1 MSDKIELHSYCIRGN
16 INDSEEYHEINES
29 AVYSENLMQTV
40 PQSPITQTMFFT
52 KEIKKNKRKRVNK
65 DRTERSTNILKIVNK
80 KIGSE
85 SSPIVKN
92 VINVIK
98 PNSAPSYLQ
107 SQFRLDKIVHYK
119 PRIFDVEHGDR
130 SRSLKLHPNFPNCEK
145 ASETR
150 DTFIH
155 INYVEP
161 RFFKD
166 FVSERSITNL
176 NVTQKFLDISIN
188 GLNFTYH
195 HSYSLEKILSIK
207 LEEYYTKYLEIEKHI
222 IHILRGID
230 VNRQTRE
237 NLKAKFTAISNK
249 NNDSIRFDATIL
261 KYTAAFLDFKE
272 KYNNKLNE
280 KRELLCNI
288 LSLWSDIKSVRH
300 KLGVISTPYVLEV
313 EKLYKSEDTLA
324 EHWKEVFQKEYADFL
339 IELEY
344 DYVNKYLEYKKLK
357 RDEHYDK
364 NKVVKPKLHI
374 DPERIKHDVEKR
386 VGFLVSPE
394 DVSVRRKFDETIKAK
409 PKTEIQSEENYI
421 YLKVFIDDVFVCE
434 CEHLEVKDIATI
446 NYKDSFTLEILENNK
461 TLTFILC
468 EGSKDISALTME
480 LDEIRRK
487 YLNAVLIN
495 KRFVCYNRIKPT
507 SLFIGNGYTI
517 KDIAAISDVMLKSN
531 NLFQGKLLTSCE
543 MKLSV
548 SWNETF
554 IANENSNSSLKYCLN
569 VKKQIQRFLHG
580 LDKPNLSALLDI
592 LNYLYELE
600 IDDKIIIKS
609 LRDMCKN
616 KTKEN
621 QIDFINKENCTRFKL
636 LKLRNNGCLVNIINK
651 IIPLFDSQITTEQ
664 LSTMHSEDKEFNV
677 EYFKSQRANMD
688 SIDLERY
695 VGMKFIEKLNKQIL
709 TNLNDRLL
717 RKTHKD
723 VVNDFQD
730 LSLRSIFSI
739 KSNTSLATSSVTK
752 QSIESELAKE
762 QEIYITVFRAF
773 NLFDRCDTEQ
783 QENDESIAG
792 YKVRPL
798 RPFVRLNYN
807 NESVQ
812 TCIAIGNNPT
822 WNYTAKIKTKLE
834 PLSSLYINVYDEH
847 TVNVSQ
853 ELDRSFRFRCYN
865 KWLGSLAIPISTV
878 LNLGS
883 LRGTFKITTP
893 PFIFGY
899 ESAPKASTSVIPEI
913 VQLMKEDTAFLT
925 LRITTSLYK
934 LGGFRFYNQPCDT
947 DGHILRHLNN
957 FVTEYLNEF
966 PARNLSLTFIDSTGR
981 HKCVTEFLQPLPLP
995 EISLSDTKPMGPSSR
1010 SSLPKTN
1017 INAFDLTDI
1026 LHMVN
1031 LAIRYVSLI
1040 PTYEVIQNHVVTL
1053 RGIVS

>member
-1 MSDKIELHSYCIRGN
+1 MGDKIELHSYRIRGN
-16 INDSEEYHEINES
+16 ISDSEEYHEINES

-40 PQSPITQTMFFT
+40 PQSPKTQTFFFT
-52 KEIKKNKRKRVNK
+52 KQIKKNKRKRVNK
-65 DRTERSTNILKIVNK
+65 ERTDQSSNILKIVTK
-80 KIGSE
+80 KIDSE

-98 PNSAPSYLQ
+98 PNSEPSYLQ
-107 SQFRLDKIVHYK
+107 SECRLDKILQYK
-119 PRIFDVEHGDR
+119 PHIFDVEHGDR
-130 SRSLKLHPNFPNCEK
+130 QRSLKLHPNFPNGEK
-145 ASETR
+145 TSETR
-150 DTFIH
+150 DTYIFT
-155 INYVEP
+155 NYVEP

-166 FVSERSITNL
+166 FFSGRSITNL

-207 LEEYYTKYLEIEKHI
+207 LEEYYMDYLEIEKHI

-237 NLKAKFTAISNK
+237 NLKAKFTAISTK
-249 NNDSIRFDATIL
+249 KNDSIRFDATIL

-272 KYNNKLNE
+272 KYYYKLNE
-280 KRELLCNI
+280 KRKLLCNI
-288 LSLWSDIKSVRH
+288 LSLWSDIKSTRH
-300 KLGVISTPYVLEV
+300 KLGVINTPIILEV
-313 EKLYKSEDTLA
+313 EKLYVSVDTLA
-324 EHWKEVFQKEYADFL
+324 EHWKEVFQKEYTDFL

-344 DYVNKYLEYKKLK
+344 DYVNKYLEYKQFKS
-357 RDEHYDK
+357 DENYDK
-364 NKVVKPKLHI
+364 NKLVKPKLQI

-394 DVSVRRKFDETIKAK
+394 DVSVRLKFDETIQKVK
-409 PKTEIQSEENYI
+409 PNTEIQSEEKYI

-434 CEHLEVKDIATI
+434 SERLEVKDISAI
-446 NYKDSFTLEILENNK
+446 NYNDSFTLQILDNNK

-487 YLNAVLIN
+487 YLNSVLIN
-495 KRFVCYNRIKPT
+495 KHFVCYNKIKPT

-517 KDIAAISDVMLKSN
+517 KDIAAINDVMLKSN

-543 MKLSV
+543 IKLSF
-548 SWNETF
+548 SWNDTF
-554 IANENSNSSLKYCLN
+554 NANEKPNISLKYCLD
-569 VKKQIQRFLHG
+569 VKKQIQRILHG
-580 LDKPNLSALLDI
+580 LDKPNLSTLLDI
-592 LNYLYELE
+592 LNYVYEFE
-600 IDDKIIIKS
+600 IDDENIINS
-609 LRDMCKN
+609 LKDMCKY
-616 KTKEN
+616 KTK
-621 QIDFINKENCTRFKL
+621 QVKFDFINNENRTRFKL
-636 LKLRNNGCLVNIINK
+636 LKLRNHGRLVNVIDK
-651 IIPLFDSQITTEQ
+651 IIPLFDSQITTER
-664 LSTMHSEDKEFNV
+664 LSTMESEDKEFNV
-677 EYFKSQRANMD
+677 EYFESQRANMD
-688 SIDLERY
+688 PIDLERY
-695 VGMKFIEKLNKQIL
+695 VGIKFIEKLNKQIL
-709 TNLNDRLL
+709 TDLNDRLL

-723 VVNDFQD
+723 VVNDYQD

-739 KSNTSLATSSVTK
+739 KSNTSLATSSVAK
-752 QSIESELAKE
+752 QSRESELAKE
-762 QEIYITVFRAF
+762 QEIYITVLRAF
-773 NLFDRCDTEQ
+773 NLLDRSDTEQ
-783 QENDESIAG
+783 EEIDESIAG
-792 YKVRPL
+792 YKFRPL

-812 TCIAIGNNPT
+812 TCTAVGNNPT

-834 PLSSLYINVYDEH
+834 PLSSIYINVYDEH
-847 TVNVSQ
+847 TVNISQ
-853 ELDRSFRFRCYN
+853 ELDQSFRFRRYN
-865 KWLGSLAIPISTV
+865 KWLGTLAIPISTV

-883 LRGTFKITTP
+883 LRGTFKITTAP
-893 PFIFGY
+893 IIFGY

-913 VQLMKEDTAFLT
+913 IRLMKKDTAFLT
-925 LRITTSLYK
+925 LRITTSLCN
-934 LGGFRFYNQPCDT
+934 LGGLRFYNQPCDN

-995 EISLSDTKPMGPSSR
+995 EINLSDTKSMGPSSR
-1010 SSLPKTN
+1010 SSPKTN
-1017 INAFDLTDI
+1017 INAFELTDI
-1026 LHMVN
+1026 SQMVN

-1040 PTYEVIQNHVVTL
+1040 PTYEVIQTHVVTL